1 MRRLVRDDSRG
12 FTLAEV
18 LLASLVLMIAILVV
32 AAMFPTGYRAV
43 TDAGRMTQGVTA
55 ARQILEDIGSLPFTS
70 VPNLNNYDT
79 ANSGTVPAA
88 DPERAAARRWRY
100 MLAGAGGGFTFTGTE
115 QTNWGNPTTFG
126 GRAVITV
133 ANGPSG
139 TTRIVTVTVSI
150 PGLSPTVQ
158 VSTVVVGLF

>member
-1 MRRLVRDDSRG
+1 MPRWPRDNDRG

-70 VPNLNNYDT
+70 VANLNNYDT
-79 ANSGTVPAA
+79 TNVGTVPAA

-100 MLAGAGGGFTFTGTE
+100 MLAGAGSGFTFTAAE
-115 QTNWGNPTTFG
+115 QTAWGAPPTFG
-126 GRAVITV
+126 GRAVVTV
-133 ANGPSG
+133 ANTSA
-139 TTRIVTVTVSI
+139 TLRTVTVTVSV
-150 PGLSPTVQ
+150 PGLSPTIQ